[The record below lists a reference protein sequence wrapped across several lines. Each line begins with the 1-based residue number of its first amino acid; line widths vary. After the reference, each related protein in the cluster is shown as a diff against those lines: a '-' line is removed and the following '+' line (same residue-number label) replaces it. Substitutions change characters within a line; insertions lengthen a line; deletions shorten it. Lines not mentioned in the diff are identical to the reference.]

1 MGKDGQLGQRG
12 WIRRRGGR
20 VIRVLHLRVVDLGVL
35 GARVSG
41 ARWVTARASYRES
54 MFPIATPHGVRA
66 SRRPAGAPATAA
78 ESDARA
84 TRPKLLVFQSSVARN
99 IRHRCQDETTETGL
113 CASVRFATRH
123 STSHA

>member
-20 VIRVLHLRVVDLGVL
+20 VIRVLHFRVVDLGVL

-84 TRPKLLVFQSSVARN
+84 NAPGLFYLWFYRRPESVSFPARRRFGSSVT
-99 IRHRCQDETTETGL
+99 IRSKRCPL
-113 CASVRFATRH
+113 
-123 STSHA
+123 